1 MKNLSKKKKIIILSV
16 MVALL
21 LITGFVNVALNN
33 GFNSNVSKETGANVT
48 TYNFYSNYRSTR
60 EATRMQE
67 VQFLDSIIKSDE
79 YSEEAKAD
87 ALKDK
92 MALIREMEQELKTE
106 NMIIG
111 SGFADAVITDTDNF
125 INVFVKSAELTK
137 EEVARIASIVIHQYG
152 VEIDKIIVTPS
163 E

>member
-33 GFNSNVSKETGANVT
+33 SFNSNVSKETGANVT
-48 TYNFYSNYRSTR
+48 TYSFYSNYRTTR
-60 EATRMQE
+60 EATRIQE
-67 VQFLDSIIKSDE
+67 IQFLDSIINSDA
-79 YSEEAKAD
+79 YSQEAKDEAYN
-87 ALKDK
+87 DK
-92 MALIREMEQELKTE
+92 KSLIREMEKELKTE
-106 NMIIG
+106 TMIIG
-111 SGFADAVITDTDNF
+111 SGFSDAVVTNSDNF

-137 EEVARIASIVIHQYG
+137 EEVARIASIVIHQYR